1 MGEQDSFE
9 KEVLKSERLLAIF
22 KEILYKNI
30 LKIEDMNK
38 LNDITYSQIKDCISR
53 IIIVPKNDGKVYNEL
68 SVWQKR

>member
-9 KEVLKSERLLAIF
+9 KEVLKSERLLSIF

-53 IIIVPKNDGKVYNEL
+53 IIIVPKNDGKSL
-68 SVWQKR
+68 